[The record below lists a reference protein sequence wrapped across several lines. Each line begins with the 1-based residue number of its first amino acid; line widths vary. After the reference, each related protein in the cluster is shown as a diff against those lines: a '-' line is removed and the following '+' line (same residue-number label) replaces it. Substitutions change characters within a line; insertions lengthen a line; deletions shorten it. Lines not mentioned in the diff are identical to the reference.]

1 MLQIKYR
8 WMAYRH
14 LPPKRKENLKMSA
27 TILQALFML
36 GAIFGIAFMVLCTVF
51 VVICIVHGDIK
62 ISIVRNGA
70 GNTKK

>member
-1 MLQIKYR
+1 
-8 WMAYRH
+8 
-14 LPPKRKENLKMSA
+14 MSA